1 MKSNFFVAIYL
12 ITVFSILIVQ
22 ALKIKE
28 LRNRIN
34 ESDRI
39 RKEIYILGDKIQ
51 LIKSKQEVYDLIL
64 TTALNVIQKG
74 NKGSILIQ
82 EEDRLFHYKTIRGF
96 NSDISLSPLPK
107 EELALYKY
115 NGCKDIAILKSSLGH
130 KNEYILVSPISSDGK
145 LIGVINIY
153 SGEGSHKFT
162 DEDIKLLRYIKREFE
177 VEIKNFL
184 TQDKLKHI
192 ATHDELTGLYNRRS
206 FNQIFEDELNEV
218 KKNGI
223 ESVLAIIDLDDFK
236 VINDTFG
243 HRAGDEALVKMA
255 SAMRKCLGKNDTY
268 ARMSGDEFVII
279 FRKSTVEDVKEKL
292 SSINDILTMSSE
304 NIKIGFTYGLAT
316 ISIDS
321 TIEKDEVFSCAD
333 RMLYMEKKKKKV
345 GR

>member
-1 MKSNFFVAIYL
+1 MKSNFFITIYL
-12 ITVFSILIVQ
+12 FTVFGILIVQ

-28 LRNRIN
+28 LRNKIN

-39 RKEIYILGDKIQ
+39 RKEICILGDKIQ
-51 LIKSKQEVYDLIL
+51 LIKTKQEVYDLIL
-64 TTALNVIQKG
+64 TTALNIIQKG

-82 EEDRLFHYKTIRGF
+82 EDDKLFHYKTIRGF
-96 NSDISLSPLPK
+96 NSDIILSPLPK

-153 SGEGSHKFT
+153 SGDGDNKFT
-162 DEDIKLLRYIKREFE
+162 EEDIKLLRYIKREFE

-184 TQDKLKHI
+184 TQDKLKHM

-206 FNQIFEDELNEV
+206 FNEIFEDELNDA
-218 KKNGI
+218 KKNGV

-243 HRAGDEALVKMA
+243 HKAGDEALVKMA
-255 SAMRKCLGKNDTY
+255 SAMRKCLGENDTY

-279 FRKSTVEDVKEKL
+279 FRKSTIEDVKEKL
-292 SSINDILTMSSE
+292 SRINDILTKSSE

-321 TIEKDEVFSCAD
+321 TIKKDEIFSCAD
-333 RMLYMEKKKKKV
+333 RMLFIEKKKKKV

>member
-1 MKSNFFVAIYL
+1 MKSNFFITIYL
-12 ITVFSILIVQ
+12 FTVFGILIVQ

-28 LRNRIN
+28 LRNKIN

-39 RKEIYILGDKIQ
+39 RKEICILGDKIQ
-51 LIKSKQEVYDLIL
+51 LIKTKQEVYDLIL
-64 TTALNVIQKG
+64 TTALNIIQKG

-82 EEDRLFHYKTIRGF
+82 EDDKLFHYKTIRGF
-96 NSDISLSPLPK
+96 NSDIILSPLPK

-153 SGEGSHKFT
+153 SGDGDNKFT
-162 DEDIKLLRYIKREFE
+162 EEDIKLLRYIKREFE

-184 TQDKLKHI
+184 TQDKLKHM

-206 FNQIFEDELNEV
+206 FNEIFEDELNDA
-218 KKNGI
+218 KKNGV

-243 HRAGDEALVKMA
+243 HKAGDEALVKMA
-255 SAMRKCLGKNDTY
+255 SAMRKCLGENDTY
-268 ARMSGDEFVII
+268 ARMSGDAFVII
-279 FRKSTVEDVKEKL
+279 FRKSTIEDVKEKL
-292 SSINDILTMSSE
+292 SRINDILTKSSE

-321 TIEKDEVFSCAD
+321 TIKKDEIFSCAD
-333 RMLYMEKKKKKV
+333 RMLFIEKKKKKV

>member
-1 MKSNFFVAIYL
+1 MKSNFFITIYL
-12 ITVFSILIVQ
+12 FTVFGILIVQ

-28 LRNRIN
+28 LRNKIN

-39 RKEIYILGDKIQ
+39 RKEICILGDKIQ
-51 LIKSKQEVYDLIL
+51 LIKTKQEVYDLIL
-64 TTALNVIQKG
+64 TTALNIIQKG

-82 EEDRLFHYKTIRGF
+82 EDDKLFHYKTIRGF
-96 NSDISLSPLPK
+96 NSDIILSPLPK

-115 NGCKDIAILKSSLGH
+115 NSCKDIAILKSSLGH

-153 SGEGSHKFT
+153 SGDGDNKFT
-162 DEDIKLLRYIKREFE
+162 EEDIKLLRYIKREFE

-184 TQDKLKHI
+184 TQDKLKHM

-206 FNQIFEDELNEV
+206 FNEIFEDELNDA
-218 KKNGI
+218 KKNGV

-243 HRAGDEALVKMA
+243 HKAGDEALVKMA
-255 SAMRKCLGKNDTY
+255 SAMRKCLGENDTY

-279 FRKSTVEDVKEKL
+279 FRKSTIEDVKEKL
-292 SSINDILTMSSE
+292 SRINDILTKSSE

-321 TIEKDEVFSCAD
+321 TIKKDEIFSCAD
-333 RMLYMEKKKKKV
+333 RMLFIEKKKKKV